1 MGVSDGSGW
10 LLKSGN
16 DKIVAN
22 LEKKKII
29 RNIFWFE
36 IEDWEDLPIQNRTS
50 YEVNISDEEELI
62 SAQV

>member
-1 MGVSDGSGW
+1 MGVSDGLGW

-22 LEKKKII
+22 LEKKQIII

-36 IEDWEDLPIQNRTS
+36 VEDWEDLPKIQNRTS

-62 SAQV
+62 NA

>member
-1 MGVSDGSGW
+1 MGVSDGLGW

-36 IEDWEDLPIQNRTS
+36 VEDWEDLPIQNRTS